1 MSEIIL
7 NALFHQI
14 KKSNRLFF
22 DTLFHKCIIII
33 QNNKYQEITIAK
45 IDKKNYPAGRSHG
58 LLCNSLIIRYLLNSI
73 VETQPLFGHVSTPHF
88 ITN

>member
-1 MSEIIL
+1 MHFS
-7 NALFHQI
+7 I
-14 KKSNRLFF
+14 KLKNPNRLLF
-22 DTLFHKCIIII
+22 DTLFRKCIIII
-33 QNNKYQEITIAK
+33 QNTKYQEITIAK

>member
-1 MSEIIL
+1 MHFS
-7 NALFHQI
+7 I
-14 KKSNRLFF
+14 KLKNPTASFSIPYFTNVS
-22 DTLFHKCIIII
+22 III

-58 LLCNSLIIRYLLNSI
+58 LLCNSLIIRFLLNSI